1 MDSNQAR
8 NERTPPS
15 QRQPWWQDKARRD
28 YFVMQFII
36 ICVIVALLFLGTVI
50 YLSQPV

>member
-8 NERTPPS
+8 NERTPPLLG
-15 QRQPWWQDKARRD
+15 QPWWLDKARRD

-36 ICVIVALLFLGTVI
+36 ICVIVALLFLGTAI